1 MDDRDRG
8 VSRSCV
14 RAFRFH
20 LFAGSSLPDFA
31 RTPSGVAR
39 LWTHAHVGRQ
49 HQPLCNIVTFRG
61 STVHDV
67 ALISSESIVSRSL
80 FLIRSLVWDH
90 HSQLALVDT
99 TLTLIVAIVSSTV
112 VLSPVA
118 EVLSRMFGPAIFW
131 TTSAIILWA
140 MIALVISLF
149 PKLWLWSYVVGVS
162 FYALPFRLGRR
173 LGAYLMASSIVVAVA
188 LPILPNLAL
197 QFQGFIGYEGSF
209 RGLEDLASQIQTNPL
224 AIPTIIASLPQ
235 TMATLMA
242 AVIIS
247 LIVFPVAYLFALSLV
262 VRSAVNLIGGGSS
275 LVPTSS
281 FFLGPSKQLAG
292 ELAD

>member
-1 MDDRDRG
+1 MTEIAVLVALVYALSAFTYSLGAVFRTLP
-8 VSRSCV
+8 VP
-14 RAFRFH
+14 RAEWRAYGPMLTWDASIS
-20 LFAGSSLPDFA
+20 LFAISSLSAVQLFM
-31 RTPSGVAR
+31 TW
-39 LWTHAHVGRQ
+39 L
-49 HQPLCNIVTFRG
+49 
-61 STVHDV
+61 
-67 ALISSESIVSRSL
+67 SSLLNQSFPGPFSSSAASFGI
-80 FLIRSLVWDH
+80 IT
-90 HSQLALVDT
+90 SQLALVDT
-99 TLTLIVAIVSSTV
+99 TLTLIVAVVSSTV

-149 PKLWLWSYVVGVS
+149 PKLWLWSYVIGVC

-197 QFQGFIGYEGSF
+197 QFQAFIGYEGSF
-209 RGLEDLASQIQTNPL
+209 RGLENLASQIQTNPL

-275 LVPTSS
+275 LIPTSS